1 MSGDGI
7 IEVDGCLI
15 DASRVMY
22 VEPSD
27 DNCNDLS
34 VTVDGMDCD
43 LTIHDCTLSRFRE
56 EWVRAKKY

>member
-1 MSGDGI
+1 MSGEGI

-15 DASRVMY
+15 DANRVMY

-27 DNCNDLS
+27 DNSNDLS
-34 VTVDGMDCD
+34 VIVDGMDCD

>member
-7 IEVDGCLI
+7 IEVDGSLI

-22 VEPSD
+22 VEPSE

-34 VTVDGMDCD
+34 VTVDGMDCN
-43 LTIHDCTLSRFRE
+43 LTIHDCTLSHFRE
-56 EWVRAKKY
+56 EWARAKKY